1 MKELVKITEQ
11 NEIWLP
17 IKGYEGLYE
26 VSRIGVKR
34 LGNSNNKK
42 EKHIKPTFKLGYPC
56 VRLSKENISKSFRIH
71 RLVAI
76 AFIPNP
82 ENKKCVNHINAI
94 KTDFNP
100 ENLEW
105 CTHKENTAHLIENK
119 KHLIGINNPSAKLDL
134 ENVIEIRKLLKEGL
148 TQKTIAK
155 KYGLNQT
162 TISRINLNKIWKEV
176 A

>member
-105 CTHKENTAHLIENK
+105 CTHKENTNHAFQTGLMSDRKGESN
-119 KHLIGINNPSAKLDL
+119 SSSKLTETQVL
-134 ENVIEIRKLLKEGL
+134 EIRSSS
-148 TQKTIAK
+148 
-155 KYGLNQT
+155 LNQKKLAEIYDVT
-162 TISRINLNKIWKEV
+162 PPTIHKIIIRETW
-176 A
+176 AYL